1 MTIDE
6 GQLRAA
12 GEQLGF
18 TTEELDVHVQAIQGL
33 TTAFTLCAMSSVIR
47 PQETEN
53 QIRELCHE
61 DATNLALGGVM
72 VYIELL
78 AEHAE
83 VKARVEELEAQ
94 LARLN

>member
-1 MTIDE
+1 MAIDE
-6 GQLRAA
+6 EHLRAA
-12 GEQLGF
+12 GEELGL
-18 TTEELDVHVQAIQGL
+18 TPEEIDAHVQSIQAL
-33 TTAFTLCAMSSVIR
+33 TAAFTLCVASSIDR

-72 VYIELL
+72 AYTELL
-78 AEHAE
+78 AEHVLAE
-83 VKARVEELEAQ
+83 ARVEELEAQ